1 LRLRPVEPVAKEDSS
16 MRLRFPVVLLIGA
29 AALASGPA
37 MAADTAKQADPAPAV
52 AAPKAGMHRYMVVR
66 TFPAGALDGLDAA
79 GKKQVNTTNSASQV
93 RWIHSYASADKT
105 KTFCIYEGPSEKA
118 VRDAAA
124 ANKIPIDHV
133 VEVPVVLLP
142 R

>member
-1 LRLRPVEPVAKEDSS
+1 
-16 MRLRFPVVLLIGA
+16 MRFPFAVVPFLAAFAMATSPA
-29 AALASGPA
+29 AAGD
-37 MAADTAKQADPAPAV
+37 AAGAKADAAPAV

-79 GKKQVNTTNSASQV
+79 GKKEVNTTNSASKV
-93 RWIHSYASADKT
+93 RWVHSYASADKT
-105 KTFCIYEGPSEKA
+105 KTFCIYDGPSEQA
-118 VRDAAA
+118 VRDAAS
-124 ANKIPIDHV
+124 ANNIPVDYI

>member
-1 LRLRPVEPVAKEDSS
+1 MRRRSS
-16 MRLRFPVVLLIGA
+16 VLSVL
-29 AALASGPA
+29 AALALPA
-37 MAADTAKQADPAPAV
+37 IVAAAQAPKAATAVKADPAPAV
-52 AAPKAGMHRYMVVR
+52 SAPAAGMHRYMVVR

-79 GKKQVNTTNSASQV
+79 GKKQVNTTNSMSKV

-105 KTFCIYEGPSEKA
+105 KTFCIYEGPTEQSI
-118 VRDAAA
+118 RDAAS
-124 ANKIPIDHV
+124 ANKIPIDYI

>member
-1 LRLRPVEPVAKEDSS
+1 
-16 MRLRFPVVLLIGA
+16 MRLRFPVVMLVGALGFVASSVAAEA
-29 AALASGPA
+29 AA
-37 MAADTAKQADPAPAV
+37 TKADPAPAL

-66 TFPAGALDGLDAA
+66 TFPAGAIDGLDAA

-93 RWIHSYASADKT
+93 RWLHSYANPDKT
-105 KTFCIYEGPSEKA
+105 KTFCIYEGPSEQA
-118 VRDAAA
+118 VRDAAS
-124 ANKIPIDHV
+124 ANKIPVDYI